1 MKLFGK
7 QEPVPPF
14 VTAIIAAAG
23 SSRRMGGEDKQKMD
37 LCGIPV
43 LGRTLLAF
51 EQCALVR
58 EIIVAAGEDRVVDY
72 ADLGSALGISKL
84 TRVIRG
90 GVTRMESVWLAAQEI
105 DPGCEYLAVHDGARP
120 LVTPALIE
128 QVCRDAFAHSAAVAA
143 VPVYDTI
150 KQAGAD
156 GRIDKTVDRA
166 LLRAAQTPQAADRAL
181 LLAAIQSARE
191 AGFAAT
197 DECAALERMG
207 VRPWLTPGEESNRKI
222 TTPIDLVFARAVL
235 EERGTV

>member
-7 QEPVPPF
+7 QEPAPPF

-23 SSRRMGGEDKQKMD
+23 ASRRMGGEDKLKMD

-90 GVTRMESVWLAAQEI
+90 GVTRMESVWLAAQET